1 MSVASESVQV
11 GRKVSAVKWLSG
23 FSAAE
28 LGGSSRLLATGT
40 WDDRDN
46 RLQVWL
52 VEGPTRERFAEKA
65 TMVPPVL
72 LQTAQTKSSITTIEA
87 LQGNRIVTS
96 MGNGSVDCYYVDETT
111 LTPTLQTSWEGL
123 HRSGP
128 GRACE
133 CTAVATSADDAEH
146 VATAGEDGVV
156 NYFGLDMLEVRSP
169 DEFGKFNVE
178 WSTSTDGELGDCS
191 VRCVAFRNRDEILS
205 GDSLGQLQQWDRRQR
220 SSLGPVVSMHSE
232 QKQSVIHD
240 IAVHPSHNY
249 SVAATDDDGSLV
261 MWDVR
266 HPIFPQSITAVHR
279 PEAPEVWQ
287 VGFNPTRP
295 DHLFTAGEDGCLVH
309 WDTAGGGVGTA
320 GIGRSFAIGGDVDL
334 KYLSQDCLGINA
346 LDVEPELV
354 AYGNDEEKLVIVVP
368 AY

>member
-1 MSVASESVQV
+1 MEYKHRRCVYASLNTES
-11 GRKVSAVKWLSG
+11 SSLDALCAMCDPI
-23 FSAAE
+23 AA
-28 LGGSSRLLATGT
+28 
-40 WDDRDN
+40 
-46 RLQVWL
+46 
-52 VEGPTRERFAEKA
+52 FA
-65 TMVPPVL
+65 
-72 LQTAQTKSSITTIEA
+72 
-87 LQGNRIVTS
+87 
-96 MGNGSVDCYYVDETT
+96 
-111 LTPTLQTSWEGL
+111 
-123 HRSGP
+123 
-128 GRACE
+128 
-133 CTAVATSADDAEH
+133 
-146 VATAGEDGVV
+146 
-156 NYFGLDMLEVRSP
+156 
-169 DEFGKFNVE
+169 
-178 WSTSTDGELGDCS
+178 GELGDCS

-205 GDSLGQLQQWDRRQR
+205 GDSLGQLQVRFLSLTIVDVQFFSPARTVCTSQQWDRRQR